1 MTSRRLPDGKKES
14 MVDVDP
20 LPPPYRGTIRSEDE
34 PSHSPLT
41 APVLITPYRKRSN
54 RESRMNRSVQLRH
67 RCEDEI
73 DDGGVGGIVSDCDT
87 PSASSPFG
95 SSPFQSRLFAE
106 RMRCLTRQVHHFA
119 STQANEFG
127 KDGGNDA
134 VGRSDSFQEEE
145 KKADDA
151 FISVNTDA
159 SSVDQAWSSLENAVQ
174 MVMEHCRLAQ
184 EEARESQQEQVQ
196 ASVYRERATVAEEQ
210 NGLLQEELRTLK
222 GRAGRLSR
230 ERKVLVREVKSLRQ
244 QLEQSE
250 QKNVW
255 RQVENYVV
263 RALSVHESQ
272 LSRRTS
278 VKLDTQSDRSL
289 TSRTESDDGFSTAT
303 TATRDTRSEDVEDS
317 PDNGQGQD
325 GSLYVVVDPQQ
336 CRDETQERGNKN
348 DGQNGAGDAPHGNAS
363 CAEDRNKAS
372 TATAAAP
379 QATSTP
385 AVRSSLGFGGHVA
398 LGFGRSYG
406 KAIHAIKPKMLPSN
420 AKPAATTESERS
432 AVTQTSDSTT
442 TTPSIPPT
450 DSQARVSVAPAA
462 HEEVAQPN
470 LNPFTGY
477 RSRVNSGELIGSTMK
492 KFLQNGSN
500 SIAGAISTA
509 TGRTSPLTSAGE
521 VTPVASL
528 PSVTTPQYEDQY
540 EQNPRGC
547 NDGHRQEG
555 SATESGSD
563 SPAHSAS
570 SSVPGNIVT
579 NPSKDVS
586 YLGSPLLLTPSLE
599 SPCAGSS
606 SSLMMFELDCD
617 PRILRSLSLPFVVPR
632 GPATAS
638 TNGAPSNT
646 SNNGSRSQETETKS
660 LDCM

>member
-1 MTSRRLPDGKKES
+1 MTSRRLPDGEES
-14 MVDVDP
+14 MVDVEP
-20 LPPPYRGTIRSEDE
+20 LPPPYRGTIRAEDE

-41 APVLITPYRKRSN
+41 APVLITPDRTRSN
-54 RESRMNRSVQLRH
+54 KESQMNRSVVRLHH
-67 RCEDEI
+67 RCEDEM
-73 DDGGVGGIVSDCDT
+73 DDGAVGGIVSNCDT
-87 PSASSPFG
+87 PAASRPAG
-95 SSPFQSRLFAE
+95 SSPFQPRLFAE
-106 RMRCLTRQVHHFA
+106 RMRCLTRQIYHFS

-127 KDGGNDA
+127 EDGGNDA
-134 VGRSDSFQEEE
+134 VGCSDSFQDEE
-145 KKADDA
+145 KKSDDD
-151 FISVNTDA
+151 FISEDTDA
-159 SSVDQAWSSLENAVQ
+159 SSVEHAWSSLENAVQ

-196 ASVYRERATVAEEQ
+196 ASVYRERATAAEDQ
-210 NGLLQEELRTLK
+210 SVLLQEELRTLK

-278 VKLDTQSDRSL
+278 AKLDTQSDRSL

-303 TATRDTRSEDVEDS
+303 TATRDARSEDVVEDS

-325 GSLYVVVDPQQ
+325 GSPYVVVDPQQ

-348 DGQNGAGDAPHGNAS
+348 DGQNGVGDAPHGNAS
-363 CAEDRNKAS
+363 GAEDRNKAS
-372 TATAAAP
+372 TAPAAAP

-420 AKPAATTESERS
+420 AKPAAKAESERS
-432 AVTQTSDSTT
+432 AVTLNSTT

-450 DSQARVSVAPAA
+450 VSQSPTSVAPAA
-462 HEEVAQPN
+462 TDEVLQPN

-492 KFLQNGSN
+492 KFLQSGSN

-528 PSVTTPQYEDQY
+528 PCVKTPHYEDLY
-540 EQNPRGC
+540 EQNPGGS
-547 NDGHRQEG
+547 NDVHRQ
-555 SATESGSD
+555 ATTNGSGSD

-579 NPSKDVS
+579 NPSKDIS

-599 SPCAGSS
+599 SPCAASS

-632 GPATAS
+632 GPSTAS
-638 TNGAPSNT
+638 ANETPSNT
-646 SNNGSRSQETETKS
+646 SSNGSRSQETEAKS